1 MKKISVLFTQKYDW
15 LAKLLLKVCG
25 YQYSHASLSLGN
37 GEDIFYSFNTN
48 GFCTE
53 SPEKFKRHG
62 VKNSLL
68 YEAYV
73 DNDVYSELRRRVGEI
88 EPARNEMRYSY
99 LGVFFC
105 LINIPFSRKNHYFCS
120 QFVAEM
126 LVETGAVRLKK
137 KSSLYVPEQL
147 KAELDSQCNWVK
159 SMNAI

>member
-37 GEDIFYSFNTN
+37 EDNIFYSFNVN
-48 GFCTE
+48 GFCKE
-53 SPEKFKRHG
+53 SSEKFKRYG

-68 YEAYV
+68 YETYV
-73 DNDVYSELRRRVGEI
+73 DNNVYYELKRKVAEI
-88 EPARNEMRYSY
+88 DASRNEMKYSY

-105 LINIPFSRKNHYFCS
+105 LIKIPFSWKNHYFCS

-126 LVETGAVRLKK
+126 LVETGAVKLKK

-147 KAELDSQCNWVK
+147 KAELERQCNWTK
-159 SMNAI
+159 TINII